1 VQNYTLHRH
10 AEIFPDPE
18 AFIPERWLGPD
29 ASKARTAFNGFGTG
43 PRACIGRNLAMIELQ
58 MFVAAFFRRF
68 DVRIAEGMNE
78 SDMEMTDGFSGGPR
92 SQKLEL
98 YLQEKS

>member
-1 VQNYTLHRH
+1 
-10 AEIFPDPE
+10 
-18 AFIPERWLGPD
+18 
-29 ASKARTAFNGFGTG
+29 
-43 PRACIGRNLAMIELQ
+43 MIELQ